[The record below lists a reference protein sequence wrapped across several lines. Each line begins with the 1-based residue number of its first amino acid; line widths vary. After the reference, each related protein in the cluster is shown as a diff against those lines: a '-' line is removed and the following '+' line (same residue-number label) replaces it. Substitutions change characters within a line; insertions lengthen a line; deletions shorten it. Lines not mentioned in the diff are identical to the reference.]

1 MSRHRN
7 VRGYNYDE
15 DFEDD
20 DMYGQSVEDDY
31 CISPATAAQF
41 IYSRQDS
48 RQARHV
54 ETLEEAEYEEEE
66 EEMPTSDTVAS
77 TLDPLQQGRLYSC
90 LDQMR
95 AVLGDSI
102 PDSTLTQAALKYD
115 CDPQRALDFI
125 LTEENTNTH
134 APPARINS
142 QPEPITTAAPQ
153 KGALFPSSHN
163 STKTVSSARSCKRNS
178 NQSYNLS
185 DLLAMP
191 DPNKSIPAAL
201 NPPPGLGSLGK
212 DHLKVVSSQNLVSDG
227 GQSTLGQSSLAQLI
241 AVHEQKCTNVPPLI
255 PSTGLSLD
263 NTVPL
268 TTSPFGSF
276 LGPAAPLSTMLS
288 QGPSVPPISG
298 LSVGSGATLSSGLVL
313 GTSVPAG
320 LGVTSSSLL
329 TCSLSSL
336 ALQDS
341 KPSAPLPVSLGSLSS
356 VLQSSGLSGVPGQAK
371 SSGSLSLAELIQEH
385 QDNSPKLY
393 DSLPGLQN
401 AHNSHTTC
409 PQNIQNLIR
418 TSDANASP
426 GFSEA
431 PSLSVLMSQHQASL
445 GPQLPTCTA
454 SLKSENGSNQ
464 ASNKSAAAVHKPRPL
479 SLNQS
484 VDLSALMSQTSPDGG
499 SPTLLS
505 FSHISASQKKRV
517 FAKPSIFALAMCVRV
532 RNEKSQRNR
541 ATHNAFLY
549 SRQMERVKERVQC
562 PPLHHITP
570 FSFDTPSP
578 DDIVKA
584 NQRKAFTRD

>member
-66 EEMPTSDTVAS
+66 EEMPTSPTITS

-115 CDPQRALDFI
+115 CDPHRALDFI

-134 APPARINS
+134 TPPARTNPH
-142 QPEPITTAAPQ
+142 PEPITTAAPQ
-153 KGALFPSSHN
+153 KGALFPRSHN
-163 STKTVSSARSCKRNS
+163 STKTLSSARSCKQD
-178 NQSYNLS
+178 QSYNLS
-185 DLLAMP
+185 DLLAIP
-191 DPNKSIPAAL
+191 DSTKSIPAAL
-201 NPPPGLGSLGK
+201 NPPPGLGN
-212 DHLKVVSSQNLVSDG
+212 DHLKVVSSQNLGGDG

-241 AVHEQKCTNVPPLI
+241 AEHEQKCTNVPPLI
-255 PSTGLSLD
+255 PSTAFSLD

-268 TTSPFGSF
+268 STSPFGSF
-276 LGPAAPLSTMLS
+276 LGPAAPLSTVLS

-298 LSVGSGATLSSGLVL
+298 LSVGSGARLSSGLSL

-329 TCSLSSL
+329 TCSLSRL

-356 VLQSSGLSGVPGQAK
+356 VLQSSAPLGVPGQAK

-385 QDNSPKLY
+385 QDNSPKLCE
-393 DSLPGLQN
+393 SLPGLQN
-401 AHNSHTTC
+401 AHNSHTAC
-409 PQNIQNLIR
+409 PQKPIHA
-418 TSDANASP
+418 SAANAPP

-431 PSLSVLMSQHQASL
+431 PSLSDLLSQHQTSL
-445 GPQLPTCTA
+445 GLQLPTC
-454 SLKSENGSNQ
+454 KSENKSNQQ
-464 ASNKSAAAVHKPRPL
+464 ASNKSAAAVPKPRPL

-484 VDLSALMSQTSPDGG
+484 VDLSALMSQTSPDGR
-499 SPTLLS
+499 SPTLS
-505 FSHISASQKKRV
+505 GFTHISDSQKKGVRV
-517 FAKPSIFALAMCVRV
+517 KPSNFAVAMCVPV
-532 RNEKSQRNR
+532 RYEKSRRNR
-541 ATHNAFLY
+541 AIHSAFLY

-562 PPLHHITP
+562 LPLHHITP
-570 FSFDTPSP
+570 FSFNTPSP

>member
-66 EEMPTSDTVAS
+66 EEMPTSPSIAG

-134 APPARINS
+134 ALPARTNP

-153 KGALFPSSHN
+153 KGALFPPLH
-163 STKTVSSARSCKRNS
+163 TKTVSNALSCKRDS
-178 NQSYNLS
+178 EQSYNLS
-185 DLLAMP
+185 DLLTMP
-191 DPNKSIPAAL
+191 DPNKSIPAAI
-201 NPPPGLGSLGK
+201 NPPTGIGSLGK
-212 DHLKVVSSQNLVSDG
+212 DHLKVVLSQNLGSDG
-227 GQSTLGQSSLAQLI
+227 GRSTLGQSSLAQLI
-241 AVHEQKCTNVPPLI
+241 AEHEQKCTNVPPLI

-276 LGPAAPLSTMLS
+276 LGPAAPLSAVLS
-288 QGPSVPPISG
+288 QGPSVPPMSG
-298 LSVGSGATLSSGLVL
+298 LSVGSNATLSSGLSL

-320 LGVTSSSLL
+320 LDVTSSSLL

-336 ALQDS
+336 ALQDPR
-341 KPSAPLPVSLGSLSS
+341 PSAPLPVSLGSVST
-356 VLQSSGLSGVPGQAK
+356 VLPSSGLLGVPGQTK
-371 SSGSLSLAELIQEH
+371 SSGSLSLAELINEH

-401 AHNSHTTC
+401 TNNSPTTC
-409 PQNIQNLIR
+409 PQNNQKSIR
-418 TSDANASP
+418 TSAGNVPP

-431 PSLSVLMSQHQASL
+431 PSLTNLMSQHQVSL
-445 GPQLPTCTA
+445 GLQFPTCTA
-454 SLKSENGSNQ
+454 LLKSENGCKHQ
-464 ASNKSAAAVHKPRPL
+464 ESNKSAAAVHKPRPL

-484 VDLSALMSQTSPDGG
+484 VDLSALMSQTSPDGR
-499 SPTLLS
+499 SPTPLS
-505 FSHISASQKKRV
+505 FTRISTSQKKRV
-517 FAKPSIFALAMCVRV
+517 FAKPSIFALAMCIRV
-532 RNEKSQRNR
+532 RNEKSRCNK
-541 ATHNAFLY
+541 AAYNAFLY
-549 SRQMERVKERVQC
+549 SRQIERVKERVQC

-570 FSFDTPSP
+570 FSFNTLSP
-578 DDIVKA
+578 DDIVKG

>member
-66 EEMPTSDTVAS
+66 EEMPTSPTVAS
-77 TLDPLQQGRLYSC
+77 TLDPLQQGQLYSC

-115 CDPQRALDFI
+115 CDPHRALDFI
-125 LTEENTNTH
+125 LTEENTNVHT
-134 APPARINS
+134 PPARTNS

-153 KGALFPSSHN
+153 KGALFPFSHN
-163 STKTVSSARSCKRNS
+163 STCKRDS

-185 DLLAMP
+185 DLLAML

-201 NPPPGLGSLGK
+201 NPPPGLGSLRK
-212 DHLKVVSSQNLVSDG
+212 DHLKVVSSQNLGSDG

-241 AVHEQKCTNVPPLI
+241 AEHEQKCTNVPPLI

-268 TTSPFGSF
+268 TTSPFGYF
-276 LGPAAPLSTMLS
+276 LGPAAPLSAVLS

-298 LSVGSGATLSSGLVL
+298 LSVGSGATLSSGLSL

-336 ALQDS
+336 SLQDS
-341 KPSAPLPVSLGSLSS
+341 KPSDPLPVLLGSLSS
-356 VLQSSGLSGVPGQAK
+356 VLQSSGPSGIPGQER

-409 PQNIQNLIR
+409 PQNNQKLIR
-418 TSDANASP
+418 TSDANAPP

-445 GPQLPTCTA
+445 VPQLPTCTA
-454 SLKSENGSNQ
+454 SLKSENGSNHQ
-464 ASNKSAAAVHKPRPL
+464 ASNKSAAAVHKSRPL

-484 VDLSALMSQTSPDGG
+484 VDLSALMSQTSPDGR
-499 SPTLLS
+499 SPSS
-505 FSHISASQKKRV
+505 FSHISASHKKRV
-517 FAKPSIFALAMCVRV
+517 FAKPSIFALAMCVCV
-532 RNEKSQRNR
+532 RNEKSRRNR
-541 ATHNAFLY
+541 AAHNAFLY
-549 SRQMERVKERVQC
+549 SRQMGRVKERVHC
-562 PPLHHITP
+562 PPLHHINP

-578 DDIVKA
+578 DDIVRA

>member
-54 ETLEEAEYEEEE
+54 ETVEEAEYEEEE
-66 EEMPTSDTVAS
+66 EEMPTSPSITS
-77 TLDPLQQGRLYSC
+77 TLDPLQQGQLYSC

-115 CDPQRALDFI
+115 CDPHRALDFI
-125 LTEENTNTH
+125 LTGENTNTH
-134 APPARINS
+134 AHTARTS
-142 QPEPITTAAPQ
+142 AQPEPTTTAAPQ
-153 KGALFPSSHN
+153 KGALFSPSHN
-163 STKTVSSARSCKRNS
+163 SIKTVSSAHSSKPLKRDS
-178 NQSYNLS
+178 GQSYNLS

-191 DPNKSIPAAL
+191 EPNMIKPTAL
-201 NPPPGLGSLGK
+201 NPPPGLGSLAK
-212 DHLKVVSSQNLVSDG
+212 ANLKEVSSHNDG
-227 GQSTLGQSSLAQLI
+227 TLGQSSLAEVI
-241 AVHEQKCTNVPPLI
+241 AHHEQKRTNIPPLVA
-255 PSTGLSLD
+255 STGVSLD
-263 NTVPL
+263 YTVPL

-276 LGPAAPLSTMLS
+276 LGPTAPLSAVLS
-288 QGPSVPPISG
+288 QGQSILPSSG
-298 LSVGSGATLSSGLVL
+298 LSVGSGASLSAGFSL

-320 LGVTSSSLL
+320 LGVTSSSSLL

-341 KPSAPLPVSLGSLSS
+341 QRSVPLPVSLGSLSS
-356 VLQSSGLSGVPGQAK
+356 VIQSSGPLGVPGQGK

-385 QDNSPKLY
+385 QDSSPKLY
-393 DSLPGLQN
+393 DNLPGLQDTQ
-401 AHNSHTTC
+401 NSRITGT
-409 PQNIQNLIR
+409 QNNTHIQKPFQ
-418 TSDANASP
+418 TSSANAPP

-431 PSLSVLMSQHQASL
+431 PSLSELMSGHQSSL
-445 GPQLPTCTA
+445 ACTA
-454 SLKSENGSNQ
+454 SLKSENGSNHQ
-464 ASNKSAAAVHKPRPL
+464 ASNKSAKALPKPL
-479 SLNQS
+479 SLSFNRS
-484 VDLSALMSQTSPDGG
+484 VDLSALISQTSPDSR

-505 FSHISASQKKRV
+505 FTHASASQKKRV
-517 FAKPSIFALAMCVRV
+517 FAKPSIFAFALCVPV
-532 RNEKSQRNR
+532 RSKKSQHSEP
-541 ATHNAFLY
+541 TPNAFLY

-562 PPLHHITP
+562 LPLHHISP
-570 FSFDTPSP
+570 FSFNTPSP

>member
-48 RQARHV
+48 RQTRHV

-66 EEMPTSDTVAS
+66 EEMPTSPSVAG

-134 APPARINS
+134 APPARTNP

-153 KGALFPSSHN
+153 KGALIPLSHN
-163 STKTVSSARSCKRNS
+163 STKTLSSGSK
-178 NQSYNLS
+178 QSYNLS
-185 DLLAMP
+185 DLLSMP

-201 NPPPGLGSLGK
+201 NPAPGLGSLGR
-212 DHLKVVSSQNLVSDG
+212 DHLKVVSSQNLGSDAG
-227 GQSTLGQSSLAQLI
+227 LSLAQLI
-241 AVHEQKCTNVPPLI
+241 AEHEQKCTNVPPLI

-268 TTSPFGSF
+268 TATPFGSF
-276 LGPAAPLSTMLS
+276 LGPVAPLSALLS
-288 QGPSVPPISG
+288 HGPSLPTMSG
-298 LSVGSGATLSSGLVL
+298 LSVSSGATLSSGLSL

-320 LGVTSSSLL
+320 LGATSSSLL

-341 KPSAPLPVSLGSLSS
+341 KPSAPLPSSLGSLST
-356 VLQSSGLSGVPGQAK
+356 VLQTSGPLGVPGQAK
-371 SSGSLSLAELIQEH
+371 SSGSISLAELIQEH

-393 DSLPGLQN
+393 DSLPGLLK

-409 PQNIQNLIR
+409 PQNKQKPIQ
-418 TSDANASP
+418 TCAANPPP
-426 GFSEA
+426 GFSDA
-431 PSLSVLMSQHQASL
+431 PSLSDLMSQHQSSL
-445 GPQLPTCTA
+445 ELKLPTCPA
-454 SLKSENGSNQ
+454 SLQSENGSNH
-464 ASNKSAAAVHKPRPL
+464 SAAIHKPRPL
-479 SLNQS
+479 SLNQC
-484 VDLSALMSQTSPDGG
+484 VDLSALMSQMSPSGR

-505 FSHISASQKKRV
+505 FTHISASQKKRV

-532 RNEKSQRNR
+532 RNEKSRCNK

-549 SRQMERVKERVQC
+549 SRQTERVKERVQY

-570 FSFDTPSP
+570 FSFETPSP

>member
-15 DFEDD
+15 DFDDD

-66 EEMPTSDTVAS
+66 EMPTSPTVAS
-77 TLDPLQQGRLYSC
+77 TLDPLQQGRLYTC

-102 PDSTLTQAALKYD
+102 PDSTLTQAALKHD
-115 CDPQRALDFI
+115 CDPHRALDFV
-125 LTEENTNTH
+125 LTEENTSTH
-134 APPARINS
+134 APPARTNS

-153 KGALFPSSHN
+153 KGALLPSSHS
-163 STKTVSSARSCKRNS
+163 STKTVSSARSCNRNG

-191 DPNKSIPAAL
+191 DQNKSIPAGL

-212 DHLKVVSSQNLVSDG
+212 GHLKVVSSQNLGSDG

-241 AVHEQKCTNVPPLI
+241 AVHEQKCTNIPPLI

-268 TTSPFGSF
+268 TTSPFGSL
-276 LGPAAPLSTMLS
+276 LGPAAPLSTVLS
-288 QGPSVPPISG
+288 QGHSVPPISS
-298 LSVGSGATLSSGLVL
+298 LSVGSGATLSSGLSL

-356 VLQSSGLSGVPGQAK
+356 VLQSSGLLGVPVQAK

-401 AHNSHTTC
+401 VHSSHTAC
-409 PQNIQNLIR
+409 PQNIIR
-418 TSDANASP
+418 TSDANVSP

-445 GPQLPTCTA
+445 RPQLPTSTA
-454 SLKSENGSNQ
+454 SLKSENVSNCK
-464 ASNKSAAAVHKPRPL
+464 ASNKSAAAVHKPCPL
-479 SLNQS
+479 SLNKS
-484 VDLSALMSQTSPDGG
+484 VDLSALMSQTSPDGR

-505 FSHISASQKKRV
+505 FSHISAGQKNRV
-517 FAKPSIFALAMCVRV
+517 FAKPSIFALAMSVRV
-532 RNEKSQRNR
+532 RNEKSLRNR
-541 ATHNAFLY
+541 VTHNAFLY

>member
-15 DFEDD
+15 DFEED

-66 EEMPTSDTVAS
+66 MPTSPTIAG

-125 LTEENTNTH
+125 LTEENTNAH
-134 APPARINS
+134 APPARTNP

-153 KGALFPSSHN
+153 KGSLFPPSHN
-163 STKTVSSARSCKRNS
+163 STKTVSSAHSCKQGRE
-178 NQSYNLS
+178 QSYNLS

-212 DHLKVVSSQNLVSDG
+212 DHLKEVLSQNLGSDG
-227 GQSTLGQSSLAQLI
+227 GRSTLGQSSLAQLI
-241 AVHEQKCTNVPPLI
+241 AEHEPKCTNVPPLI

-263 NTVPL
+263 NTVLL

-276 LGPAAPLSTMLS
+276 LGPAAPLSAVLS
-288 QGPSVPPISG
+288 QGPSVPPMSG
-298 LSVGSGATLSSGLVL
+298 LSVGSSATLSSGLSL

-320 LGVTSSSLL
+320 LGATSSSLL

-341 KPSAPLPVSLGSLSS
+341 KPSAPLPVSLGSLST
-356 VLQSSGLSGVPGQAK
+356 VLQSSGPLGVPGQAK

-401 AHNSHTTC
+401 THNSHTTC
-409 PQNIQNLIR
+409 PQNNQKPIR
-418 TSDANASP
+418 TSAANAPP

-431 PSLSVLMSQHQASL
+431 PSLSNLMSQHQASL
-445 GPQLPTCTA
+445 GLQFPTCTA
-454 SLKSENGSNQ
+454 SLKSENGSKHQ
-464 ASNKSAAAVHKPRPL
+464 ASNKSAVAVHKPRPL

-484 VDLSALMSQTSPDGG
+484 VDLSALMSQTSPDGR

-505 FSHISASQKKRV
+505 FTRISASQKKRV
-517 FAKPSIFALAMCVRV
+517 FAKQSIFALAMCVRV
-532 RNEKSQRNR
+532 RNEKCQCIK